1 MIPAV
6 LFGLGF
12 GLAASLQPGPMQA
25 YFLSRVA
32 LVGRRRTMP
41 AALAPLVSDGPIAV
55 LALTALR
62 HVPTGFARALQVIGG
77 LMLLYFAFAIVR
89 KIRAG
94 RPDTNDHD
102 ASAPRS
108 LAQAVAVNVAN
119 PGPYLGWSLVLGP
132 EVTRLWPTQPAAAL
146 AIVACFYLVLT
157 VGNALTIIAFG
168 GLRAFGPE
176 RMRALLPVSA
186 AVLGALGIYRIVIS
200 LT

>member
-1 MIPAV
+1 
-6 LFGLGF
+6 
-12 GLAASLQPGPMQA
+12 
-25 YFLSRVA
+25 
-32 LVGRRRTMP
+32 
-41 AALAPLVSDGPIAV
+41 V

-89 KIRAG
+89 KISAG